1 MLNFETKI
9 KDLNVTV
16 KFETRKR
23 MKNLYIRVID
33 NENIHIK
40 AGSYFNSI
48 DAKIFLDKKEDWIYN
63 KLLELKKVSL
73 LKDEFLYF
81 GKVEKKELYDLE
93 DEKSVDEFYR
103 KQANEYITFLVDK
116 HSKIMNLF
124 PTKVS
129 FRKNK
134 RTWGSCNFKN
144 EIRFNF
150 LLMKYPIQIIEY
162 VVIHELA
169 HIVHKN
175 HSKDFWNLVETY
187 CSDYKD
193 REKLFKTFL

>member
-1 MLNFETKI
+1 LLNFETKI

-63 KLLELKKVSL
+63 KLIELKKVAL

-187 CSDYKD
+187 CNDYKD

>member
-63 KLLELKKVSL
+63 KLIELKKVSL

>member
-63 KLLELKKVSL
+63 KLIELKKVAL

>member
-33 NENIHIK
+33 DENIHIK

-63 KLLELKKVSL
+63 KLIELKKVAL

>member
-1 MLNFETKI
+1 
-9 KDLNVTV
+9 
-16 KFETRKR
+16 

-63 KLLELKKVSL
+63 KLIELKKVAL

-103 KQANEYITFLVDK
+103 KQANEYIIFLVDK